1 MSYEKEDIT
10 KDDWEA
16 YRTVQDSGLHNMFSP
31 QAILAS
37 GLDKNKFMNII
48 SRYEELE
55 DKYEGKED

>member
-37 GLDKNKFMNII
+37 GLDKNKFMSIV
-48 SRYEELE
+48 SRYYELE
-55 DKYEGKED
+55 AKYGKEED

>member
-31 QAILAS
+31 QEILAS
-37 GLDKNKFMNII
+37 GLDKNTYMNIE

-55 DKYEGKED
+55 AKYGKEED

>member
-37 GLDKNKFMNII
+37 GLDKNTYMNIV

-55 DKYEGKED
+55 AKYGKEED